1 MKTECFVLAALPLK
15 KNPKQQKTHNKKT
28 HQKKPQTPKQKT
40 KTTTATTRKPPPM
53 TKKRLLLE
61 ENTNLQQ
68 TLRVAPPYCLSF
80 PSPPCYN
87 TGFLDQM
94 FINVIR

>member
-15 KNPKQQKTHNKKT
+15 KTQNNKKHT
-28 HQKKPQTPKQKT
+28 IKKHIKKNPKQKT

-53 TKKRLLLE
+53 TKKHLLLE

-68 TLRVAPPYCLSF
+68 TLRAAPPYCLSF

-87 TGFLDQM
+87 TGFLDQT